1 MQASKLLNKFY
12 RTICINPE
20 NFKESLLP
28 ATHKHRCKQ
37 VMENKSQIDS
47 EVINMVQEFKKSEK
61 RCFANR
67 NFHNRRISDK
77 SGVACYFENR
87 GSSLSRSFYV
97 KPVFDCMLYHC

>member
-20 NFKESLLP
+20 NFKQSLLP
-28 ATHKHRCKQ
+28 TTRKHRCKQ

-47 EVINMVQEFKKSEK
+47 EVINMDQEFKKSEK

-77 SGVACYFENR
+77 SGGHAILKIGGLRYR
-87 GSSLSRSFYV
+87 GLF
-97 KPVFDCMLYHC
+97 M